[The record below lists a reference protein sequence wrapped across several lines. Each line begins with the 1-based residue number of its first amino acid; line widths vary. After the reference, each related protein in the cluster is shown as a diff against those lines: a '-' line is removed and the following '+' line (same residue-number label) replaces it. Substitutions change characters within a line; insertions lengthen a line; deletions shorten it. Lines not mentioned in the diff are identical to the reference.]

1 VEPGGVDLARCYWSE
16 VVAPLIRGQWPDLPH
31 TAGRLG
37 GGSDVLGLDDGV
49 SRDHDWG
56 LRLTLLVPADR
67 VGGVRSLLERELP
80 ATFRGMPTRFA
91 TSWDPAVVHRVDVMA
106 PEDFATGHLGVGL
119 GGPVDSVDWLVLT
132 GQSVLEVTAGPVFS
146 DTDGRLSRLRHIL
159 AWYPPDLWR
168 YTLACDWQ
176 RIDQELPFIG
186 RTAQVGDD
194 LGSRL
199 ITARLVR
206 VAMHLG
212 FLLHRR
218 WPPYPKWFGT
228 MFAALPIAA
237 ELQPALSRAVA
248 ADSWP
253 ERERALCQA
262 LESLLVVQ
270 RRAGLPAPDS
280 ATRPFFD
287 RPFRGVSPDVIAA
300 LGRDIEDPVVRGLPL
315 GVGAIEQWV
324 DNVDVLV
331 QPGRR
336 AAVTSAWRSELRA
349 AGGGHRPVS

>member
-1 VEPGGVDLARCYWSE
+1 MVSGGVDVARWYWRE
-16 VVAPLIRGQWPDLPH
+16 VVAPLLQDQWPDLPH

-37 GGSDVLGLDDGV
+37 GGSDVLGLDDAM

-56 LRLTLLVPADR
+56 LRLTLLVPADQ
-67 VGGVRSLLERELP
+67 VAAVRTLLDRDLP
-80 ATFRGMPTRFA
+80 GTFRGMPTRFA
-91 TSWDPAVVHRVDVMA
+91 TSWDAAVVHRVEVMA

-119 GGPVDSVDWLVLT
+119 DGPMDAVDWLALT
-132 GQSVLEVTAGPVFS
+132 GQSVLEVAAGPLFC
-146 DTDGRLSRLRHIL
+146 DTDGRIRRLRDTL

-168 YTLACDWQ
+168 YTVACDWQ

-186 RTAQVGDD
+186 RTAQLGDD

-199 ITARLVR
+199 ITARLVG

-218 WPPYPKWFGT
+218 WAPYPKWFGT
-228 MFAALPIAA
+228 IFAALPIAA
-237 ELQPALSRAVA
+237 EVQPMLNTAIA
-248 ADSWP
+248 ADTWP
-253 ERERALCQA
+253 AREQALCRA
-262 LESLLVVQ
+262 LESLLELQ
-270 RRAGLPAPDS
+270 RQAGLPAPGS

-287 RPFRGVSPDVIAA
+287 RPFRSLSPDVVAM
-300 LGRDIEDPVVRGLPL
+300 LGRDIEDPVVRGLPV

-331 QPGRR
+331 DPHRR
-336 AAVTSAWRSELRA
+336 AAVTAVWRSELRA
-349 AGGGHRPVS
+349 ATDGP